1 MVDDSG
7 RGARSTLVGAALAGL
22 GALLVL
28 SVLTVAEIGSPPVR
42 ALVAVLLGVALA
54 QVYERRG

>member
-1 MVDDSG
+1 MADDS
-7 RGARSTLVGAALAGL
+7 RSDVRSTLVGAALAGL

-28 SVLTVAEIGSPPVR
+28 SVLTVAELGSPPLR

-54 QVYERRG
+54 QIYERRG